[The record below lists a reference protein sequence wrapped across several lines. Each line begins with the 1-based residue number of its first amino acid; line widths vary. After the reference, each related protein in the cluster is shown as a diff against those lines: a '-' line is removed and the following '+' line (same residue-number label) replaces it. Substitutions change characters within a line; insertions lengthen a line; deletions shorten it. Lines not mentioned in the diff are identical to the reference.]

1 MNHTPKVSVIVPVYK
16 AEAYLHRCV
25 DSLLAQTFADF
36 EVILVDDGSPDGS
49 GAICDEY
56 ARKDDRVKVVHQ
68 KNSGVSMARQKGLDN
83 AQGEYVIHAD
93 PDDWVEPDM
102 LQELYAK
109 AKEENADMVICDFY
123 TQYKDHMYL
132 NRQKPSALDH
142 DTVQCELFQQL
153 HGSCCNKLV
162 RRVCYNKF
170 HIKFPVGVSYCEDLL
185 TNATLLSH
193 DIKVAY
199 LPKAFYHYDQTI
211 NPNSIVRKF
220 THKSFED
227 DKRLAMKMAEA
238 LRGSAAEQIGT
249 VATFYGVVVRAFT
262 GHAFSSK
269 EFKTKL
275 KPYRKYCLKGKEGM
289 GIHLLLSCLGAYQP
303 MYHCWK
309 MESKAKKEI
318 KQLIK
323 DIVMKIFGI
332 QMGGGKT
339 THFTVE
345 IYTCPDCKRVVNN
358 INSLRLAA

>member
-1 MNHTPKVSVIVPVYK
+1 MKVEMNPIPKVSVIVPVYK

-25 DSLLAQTFADF
+25 DSLLAQTFTDF
-36 EVILVDDGSPDGS
+36 EVILVDDGSPDRS
-49 GAICDEY
+49 GEICDEY

-102 LQELYAK
+102 LQELYGK

-132 NRQKPSALDH
+132 NRQEPSALDH

-153 HGSCCNKLV
+153 HGSCWNKLV

-170 HIKFPVGVSYCEDLL
+170 QIKFPVGVSYCEDLL

-211 NPNSIVRKF
+211 NTNSIVRKF

-227 DKRLAMKMAEA
+227 DKRLAMKMSEA
-238 LRGSAAEQIGT
+238 LKDSAAEQIGT

-289 GIHLLLSCLGAYQP
+289 GIYLLLSCWGA
-303 MYHCWK
+303 K
-309 MESKAKKEI
+309 
-318 KQLIK
+318 
-323 DIVMKIFGI
+323 
-332 QMGGGKT
+332 
-339 THFTVE
+339 
-345 IYTCPDCKRVVNN
+345 
-358 INSLRLAA
+358 